1 MAKIL
6 SGVRP
11 AVGKVVD
18 PVARALLRVGVT
30 PDAITVAGTVGILV
44 ASVLAANDHILIA
57 VILATISALTDI
69 LDGAMARAR
78 GTSSRFGAFLDSSLD
93 RVADGAIFASLAWW
107 AAKDEVWH
115 AVFAALVIVVASQ
128 VTSYVR
134 AKAESLG
141 LSASVGIV
149 ERPERLLGIGVGG
162 FAAGFG
168 WDGGMYIVL
177 WILAVLSVV
186 TVAQR
191 FVAVYRQ
198 TREPGTPFPAAP
210 SAGEPSAGPPV
221 GERPVDG

>member
-18 PVARALLRVGVT
+18 PVARTLLRVGVT
-30 PDAITVAGTVGILV
+30 PDAVTVAGTVGILV
-44 ASVLAANDHILIA
+44 ASVLAANDHLLIA

-107 AAKDEVWH
+107 AAKDDAWH
-115 AVFAALVIVVASQ
+115 AVFAALVVLIASQ

-141 LSASVGIV
+141 LTASVGIV

-168 WDGGMYIVL
+168 WVTGMHIVL

-191 FVAVYRQ
+191 FVTVYQQ
-198 TREPGTPFPAAP
+198 TREPAAP
-210 SAGEPSAGPPV
+210 APGQPPV
-221 GERPVDG
+221 GEQSVDG

>member
-6 SGVRP
+6 SGARP
-11 AVGKVVD
+11 AIGRVVD
-18 PVARALLRVGVT
+18 PVARTLLRVGVT
-30 PDAITVAGTVGILV
+30 PDAVTVAGTVGVLV
-44 ASVLAANDHILIA
+44 AAVLAANDHILIA

-115 AVFAALVIVVASQ
+115 AVFAALVVLIASQ
-128 VTSYVR
+128 ITSYVR

-141 LSASVGIV
+141 LAASVGIV

-162 FAAGFG
+162 FASGFG
-168 WDGGMYIVL
+168 WDVGMYIVL
-177 WILAVLSVV
+177 WILAILSVV
-186 TVAQR
+186 TVVQR
-191 FVAVYRQ
+191 FVVVYRQ
-198 TREPGTPFPAAP
+198 TREPG
-210 SAGEPSAGPPV
+210 EPI
-221 GERPVDG
+221 DG

>member
-30 PDAITVAGTVGILV
+30 PDAITVGGTVGILV
-44 ASVLAANDHILIA
+44 AAVLAANDFILVA

-107 AAKDEVWH
+107 AAKDDAWH
-115 AVFAALVIVVASQ
+115 AVFAALVVLIASQ

-141 LSASVGIV
+141 LTASNGVV

-162 FAAGFG
+162 FASGFG
-168 WDGGMYIVL
+168 WDLGMYIVL
-177 WILAVLSVV
+177 WTLAVLSVV
-186 TVAQR
+186 TVVQR
-191 FVAVYRQ
+191 FHTVYKQ
-198 TREPGTPFPAAP
+198 TREPT
-210 SAGEPSAGPPV
+210 
-221 GERPVDG
+221 DG

>member
-44 ASVLAANDHILIA
+44 AAVLAANDFILVA

-107 AAKDEVWH
+107 AAKGDAWH
-115 AVFAALVIVVASQ
+115 AVFAALVVLIASQ

-141 LSASVGIV
+141 LTASNGVV

-162 FAAGFG
+162 FASGFG
-168 WDGGMYIVL
+168 WDLGMYIVL

-186 TVAQR
+186 TVVQR
-191 FVAVYRQ
+191 FHTVYKQ
-198 TREPGTPFPAAP
+198 TREPT
-210 SAGEPSAGPPV
+210 
-221 GERPVDG
+221 DG

>member
-44 ASVLAANDHILIA
+44 AAVLAANDHLLSA

-107 AAKDEVWH
+107 AAKDGAWH
-115 AVFAALVIVVASQ
+115 AVFAALVVLIASQ

-141 LSASVGIV
+141 LTASNGVV

-162 FAAGFG
+162 FASGFG
-168 WDGGMYIVL
+168 WD
-177 WILAVLSVV
+177 
-186 TVAQR
+186 
-191 FVAVYRQ
+191 
-198 TREPGTPFPAAP
+198 
-210 SAGEPSAGPPV
+210 
-221 GERPVDG
+221 

>member
-18 PVARALLRVGVT
+18 PVARTLLRVGVT

-44 ASVLAANDHILIA
+44 ASVLAANDFILVA

-107 AAKDEVWH
+107 AARDEAWH
-115 AVFAALVIVVASQ
+115 AVFAALVVLIASQ

-141 LSASVGIV
+141 LTASNGVV

-168 WDGGMYIVL
+168 WDVGMYIVL
-177 WILAVLSVV
+177 WILALLSVV
-186 TVAQR
+186 TVVQR
-191 FVAVYRQ
+191 FHTVYKQ
-198 TREPGTPFPAAP
+198 TRT
-210 SAGEPSAGPPV
+210 EPSNG
-221 GERPVDG
+221 GVDG

>member
-44 ASVLAANDHILIA
+44 ASVLAANDFILIA

-107 AAKDEVWH
+107 AAKDDAWH
-115 AVFAALVIVVASQ
+115 AVFAALVVLIASQ

-141 LSASVGIV
+141 LTASNGVV

-168 WDGGMYIVL
+168 WDLGMYIVL
-177 WILAVLSVV
+177 WTLAVLSVV
-186 TVAQR
+186 TVVQR
-191 FVAVYRQ
+191 FHTVYKQ
-198 TREPGTPFPAAP
+198 TREPT
-210 SAGEPSAGPPV
+210 
-221 GERPVDG
+221 DG

>member
-44 ASVLAANDHILIA
+44 AAVLAANDFILVA

-107 AAKDEVWH
+107 AAKDDAWH
-115 AVFAALVIVVASQ
+115 AVFAALVVLIASQ

-141 LSASVGIV
+141 LTASNGVV

-162 FAAGFG
+162 FASGFG
-168 WDGGMYIVL
+168 WDLGMYIVL

-186 TVAQR
+186 TVVQR
-191 FVAVYRQ
+191 FHTVYKQ
-198 TREPGTPFPAAP
+198 TREPT
-210 SAGEPSAGPPV
+210 
-221 GERPVDG
+221 DG

>member
-30 PDAITVAGTVGILV
+30 PDAITVGGTVGILV
-44 ASVLAANDHILIA
+44 AAVLAANDFILVA

-107 AAKDEVWH
+107 AAKDDAWH
-115 AVFAALVIVVASQ
+115 AVFAALVVLIASQ

-141 LSASVGIV
+141 LTASNGVV

-162 FAAGFG
+162 FASGFG
-168 WDGGMYIVL
+168 WDLGMYIVL

-186 TVAQR
+186 TVVQR
-191 FVAVYRQ
+191 FHTVYKQ
-198 TREPGTPFPAAP
+198 TREPT
-210 SAGEPSAGPPV
+210 
-221 GERPVDG
+221 DG

>member
-30 PDAITVAGTVGILV
+30 PDAITVGGTVGILV
-44 ASVLAANDHILIA
+44 ASVLAANDFILIA

-107 AAKDEVWH
+107 AAKDDAWH
-115 AVFAALVIVVASQ
+115 AVFAALVVLIASQ

-141 LSASVGIV
+141 LTASNGVV

-168 WDGGMYIVL
+168 WDLGMYIVL
-177 WILAVLSVV
+177 WTLAVLSVV
-186 TVAQR
+186 TVVQR
-191 FVAVYRQ
+191 FHTVYKQ
-198 TREPGTPFPAAP
+198 TREPT
-210 SAGEPSAGPPV
+210 
-221 GERPVDG
+221 DG

>member
-44 ASVLAANDHILIA
+44 ASVLAANDFILVA
-57 VILATISALTDI
+57 VILATVSALTDI

-107 AAKDEVWH
+107 AAKDDAWH
-115 AVFAALVIVVASQ
+115 AVFAALVVLIASQ

-141 LSASVGIV
+141 LTASNGVV

-162 FAAGFG
+162 FASGFG
-168 WDGGMYIVL
+168 WDPGMYIVL

-186 TVAQR
+186 TVVQR
-191 FVAVYRQ
+191 FHTVYKQ
-198 TREPGTPFPAAP
+198 TREP
-210 SAGEPSAGPPV
+210 
-221 GERPVDG
+221 VDG

>member
-11 AVGKVVD
+11 TIGKVVD
-18 PVARALLRVGVT
+18 PVARGLLRVGVT
-30 PDAITVAGTVGILV
+30 PDAVTVAGTVGILV
-44 ASVLAANDHILIA
+44 ASVLAALDHLLIA

-78 GTSSRFGAFLDSSLD
+78 GHSSRFGAFLDSSLD

-107 AAKDEVWH
+107 AAKHEAWH
-115 AVFAALVIVVASQ
+115 AVFAALVVLIASQ

-141 LSASVGIV
+141 LTASVGIV

-162 FAAGFG
+162 FAGGFG
-168 WDGGMYIVL
+168 WDTGMHIVL
-177 WILAVLSVV
+177 WVLAVLSVV
-186 TVAQR
+186 TVVQR
-191 FVAVYRQ
+191 FVSVYRQ
-198 TREPGTPFPAAP
+198 TREPG
-210 SAGEPSAGPPV
+210 

>member
-18 PVARALLRVGVT
+18 PIARALLRVGVT
-30 PDAITVAGTVGILV
+30 PDAVTVAGTVGVLV
-44 ASVLAANDHILIA
+44 ASVLAANDHMLIA
-57 VILATISALTDI
+57 VILATVSALTDI

-107 AAKDEVWH
+107 AARYEVWH
-115 AVFAALVIVVASQ
+115 AVFAALVVLIASQ

-141 LSASVGIV
+141 LTASVGIV

-168 WDGGMYIVL
+168 WETGMHIVL

-191 FVAVYRQ
+191 FVTVYWQ
-198 TREPGTPFPAAP
+198 TRGAAHGSTAPAA
-210 SAGEPSAGPPV
+210 
-221 GERPVDG
+221 GERPADG

>member
-11 AVGKVVD
+11 AIGKVVD

-30 PDAITVAGTVGILV
+30 PDAVTVAGTVGVLV
-44 ASVLAANDHILIA
+44 ASVLAALDHILIA
-57 VILATISALTDI
+57 VILATVSALTDI

-78 GTSSRFGAFLDSSLD
+78 GTTSRFGAFLDSSLD

-107 AAKDEVWH
+107 AAKDGAWH
-115 AVFAALVIVVASQ
+115 AVFAALVVLIASQ

-141 LSASVGIV
+141 LTASVGIV

-168 WDGGMYIVL
+168 WVTGMHIVL
-177 WILAVLSVV
+177 WVLAVLSVV
-186 TVAQR
+186 TAR
-191 FVAVYRQ
+191 RPSFLANSKILRAPASSLGMP
-198 TREPGTPFPAAP
+198 TTP
-210 SAGEPSAGPPV
+210 
-221 GERPVDG
+221 